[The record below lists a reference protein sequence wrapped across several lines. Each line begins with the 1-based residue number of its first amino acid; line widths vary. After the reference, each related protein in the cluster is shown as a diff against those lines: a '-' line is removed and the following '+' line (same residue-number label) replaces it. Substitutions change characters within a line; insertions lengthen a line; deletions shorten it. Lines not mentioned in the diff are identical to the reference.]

1 MVTEA
6 MVKRAEQPEGYKGV
20 NQPTGPDL
28 FDAKLSEFQQWQE
41 SPWGRL
47 RYAVAAANLAKHL
60 PPSPLSILDIGGG
73 NGLDAIE
80 LAARGHHVTIVD
92 ISEQSLAQ
100 ARAVAADRGVA
111 DRISTRLSDV
121 GSLDR
126 EFAPGS
132 VDVVLCHNVIQYL
145 DKPGPVLATLAQLI
159 GPGGWLSV
167 LAPNPLCDPLV
178 AAVRRADLDAALRL
192 LDTTERVSVTYG
204 REYSSR
210 TADDLIADIVAA
222 GMNPPVR
229 YGVRAVCDLIA
240 DDDMKHDLEFFARL
254 LRLENTLADR
264 RPYAD
269 SARFFHLIATKPDQ
283 SVGAVA
289 EMRRCRIPFDIPD
302 YEQRVRNGSCSVCEF
317 LAGTPGFEHDTV
329 YDDGDHVGFLNKYP
343 TLPGSVLVVPRRH
356 VTDVVGELTSLEYLR
371 LQSAV
376 HTVARAVAA
385 TVDPERVY
393 LMSMGSAQG
402 NAHVH
407 WHIAPLP
414 PGVPYHEQQ
423 FRAVAADNGILGY
436 TREEFAALAESIRAT
451 LTSNTDTDFGSSV
464 PAVMS
469 DRRDGVRRSG
479 RLVVIRGGS
488 GSGKTTVARE
498 VQHRFDRAQC
508 LVVPQDVVR
517 RQFLR
522 ESEIPDGVNVDL
534 IRDIATLG
542 LARGL
547 TVVVEGILTA
557 RRYGPMLQQ
566 LACHAERACFY
577 AFDLTFEQS
586 LQRHSRRAK
595 AAEFGRDDMRHWY
608 QGWDPLG
615 FVDET
620 RLDATSSLED
630 IVASIHADITT
641 DTARIPAAAGLPL
654 TTEPADTAVAEPDHR
669 ATPASRAVVVR
680 CWGTS
685 HTEHAVAVSSRL
697 TDPADIPEIGDY
709 VTVDG
714 RGNGGFVHRLETSLA
729 ALLPDVAFTI
739 HNHGRGGATSRDL
752 LASLEHADLDQDLA
766 LVECGTNDVLRR
778 AQGRNCEAVDIEE
791 FTRNL
796 RAILDHLA
804 SRSRRVVL
812 LAAPPVGPTISLSAE
827 AINRDLIAYNRVAR
841 TVARDA
847 GALSVDCWGAFVTT
861 AALLCEQPGNHNR
874 QRSPWL
880 ADGIHLSAIGDELI
894 LRNLEAT
901 LIGQHV
907 IAGLLLPS
915 APARSKARTEIV
927 IRQARPEDIPAAVR
941 LRVAVAEE
949 RTWIGAEPPV
959 DENQAADS
967 LHNLVHADDAGVFVG
982 DHPRAGVVALATTSF
997 ALPGVAEI
1005 TMMIAADRRGHG
1017 IGTALLTH
1025 LIDWCASHH
1034 AHKVTLRVWPHNL
1047 PAIGLYQRAG
1057 FDTEGILRAHCRR
1070 GNGELWDV
1078 IIMSRLL

>member
-1 MVTEA
+1 MVTETI
-6 MVKRAEQPEGYKGV
+6 VKRADQLKGQGV
-20 NQPTGPDL
+20 DQPTEPDL
-28 FDAKLSEFQQWQE
+28 FDAKLSEFQKWQD

-47 RYAVAAANLAKHL
+47 RYAVAAENLAKHL
-60 PPSPLSILDIGGG
+60 PPRPLSILDIGGG

-111 DRISTRLSDV
+111 DRICTRLADV
-121 GSLDR
+121 ASLDR

-145 DKPGPVLATLAQLI
+145 DEPGPVLATVARLI

-167 LAPNPLCDPLV
+167 LVPNPLCDPLV
-178 AAVRRADLDAALRL
+178 TAVRRADLDAALRL
-192 LDTTERVSVTYG
+192 LDSTARISVTYG
-204 REYSSR
+204 REYNSR
-210 TADDLIADIVAA
+210 TADNVIADIVAA

-240 DDDMKHDLEFFARL
+240 DDDVKHDPEFFAKL
-254 LRLENTLADR
+254 LRLENALADR

-269 SARFFHLIATKPDQ
+269 SARFFHLIATKPGQ
-283 SVGAVA
+283 SDGTVA
-289 EMRRCRIPFDIPD
+289 EMQRRRIPFDMAG
-302 YEQRVRNGSCSVCEF
+302 YEQRVRTGSCFVCEF
-317 LAGTPGFEHDTV
+317 LAGTPGFEHETI

-343 TLPGSVLVVPRRH
+343 TLPASVLVVPRRH
-356 VTDVVGELTSLEYLR
+356 VTDAVRELTSQEYLR

-423 FRAVAADNGILGY
+423 FHAVTADNGILAY
-436 TREEFAALAESIRAT
+436 TREEFSALAENIRAT
-451 LTSNTDTDFGSSV
+451 LTSNTDTDCEPS
-464 PAVMS
+464 PPTPMS
-469 DRRDGVRRSG
+469 DRPSGVRRSG
-479 RLVVIRGGS
+479 RLVVIRGSS

-498 VQHRFDRAQC
+498 VQRRFDRAQC

-522 ESEIPDGVNVDL
+522 ESEVPDGVNVDL
-534 IRDIATLG
+534 LRDIAALG

-557 RRYGPMLQQ
+557 RRYSPMLQQ
-566 LACHAERACFY
+566 LASHAERACFY

-586 LQRHSRRAK
+586 FQRHPRRAK

-608 QGWDPLG
+608 NGWDPLG
-615 FVDET
+615 FVNET
-620 RLDATSSLED
+620 RLDVTRSLED

-641 DTARIPAAAGLPL
+641 NTARIPAAAELPP
-654 TTEPADTAVAEPDHR
+654 TTQVADTVVAEPDHP
-669 ATPASRAVVVR
+669 ASPASRAVVVR

-685 HTEHAVAVSSRL
+685 HTEHLVAVSSRL
-697 TDPADIPEIGDY
+697 TDAADLPDVGDI
-709 VTVDG
+709 VTVDA
-714 RGNGGFVHRLETSLA
+714 RAHGGFVHRLETSLA
-729 ALLPDVAFTI
+729 ALLPDVALTI

-752 LASLEHADLDQDLA
+752 LASVGHADLDQDLA

-778 AQGRNCEAVDIEE
+778 AQGRDREAVDIEE
-791 FTRNL
+791 FARNL
-796 RAILDHLA
+796 RAILGHLA
-804 SRSRRVVL
+804 SRSRRVLL
-812 LAAPPVGPTISLSAE
+812 LATPPVGRTIGLNAE
-827 AINRDLIAYNRVAR
+827 AINRDLIAYNHVAR
-841 TVARDA
+841 TIARET
-847 GALSVDCWGAFVTT
+847 GALFVDCWGAFVTT
-861 AALLCEQPGNHNR
+861 AALLGEQSN
-874 QRSPWL
+874 QALSVSPWL
-880 ADGIHLSAIGDELI
+880 ADGIHLSPIGDELI

-907 IAGLLLPS
+907 IASLLPS
-915 APARSKARTEIV
+915 PSRSKARADVV
-927 IRQARPEDIPAAVR
+927 IRPARSEDIPAAVR

-959 DENQAADS
+959 EENQAVDT
-967 LHNLVHADDAGVFVG
+967 LHNLIHADDAGVFVG
-982 DHPRAGVVALATTSF
+982 DHHHAGVVAVATAGFTQ
-997 ALPGVAEI
+997 PGVAEI
-1005 TMMIAADRRGHG
+1005 SMMVAADHRGHG
-1017 IGTALLTH
+1017 IGTALLTQ
-1025 LIDWCASHH
+1025 LIDWCAHHH
-1034 AHKVTLRVWPHNL
+1034 AHKATLRVWPHNL
-1047 PAIGLYQRAG
+1047 PAIGLYRRAG
-1057 FDTEGILRAHCRR
+1057 FETEGILRAHCRR
-1070 GNGELWDV
+1070 RNGELWDV